1 MNRGPVVTPTV
12 RAVADSADADAFL
25 DLPRSLAGGW
35 TVPLRFEEAQV
46 FDPARN
52 GVLRE
57 WDVQQFV
64 AWRDGR
70 PVGRV
75 TAARPL
81 LADAAPIGTFG
92 FLALERDAAVLD
104 ALLRA
109 VRAWLA
115 ARGIARWRGPLSMS
129 INHEVGALVS
139 GFDRP
144 GSLRTPRTPDWL
156 PAMLDA
162 TPGLAREMAVHACLL
177 RLADERHR
185 ARAARID
192 TAGLAIRRFDRARF
206 AAEAA
211 LVTALYNDG
220 WSENW
225 GATRVGPLEAAT
237 IGRLMRPAL
246 LTGEVFF
253 AEFRGRPIG
262 LCAILPDPT
271 TAVDAC
277 AGRLLPFGWARMARA
292 LLPGGTARARIPL
305 LGTIGAVR
313 GTPVSARAVA
323 ALLSAAIGLAE
334 RRGWDEVEISWVLD
348 SNRAMRQ
355 AMERLPAP
363 IDRSWAIWGGATRC

>member
-1 MNRGPVVTPTV
+1 MVA
-12 RAVADSADADAFL
+12 RAVADKTDTDAFL
-25 DLPRSLAGGW
+25 DLPRRLGRGW
-35 TVPLRFEEAQV
+35 SVPLRFEEAQV
-46 FDPARN
+46 FDPASN

-57 WDVQQFV
+57 WEIQRFV

-70 PVGRV
+70 PVGRIS
-75 TAARPL
+75 AARPL
-81 LADAAPIGTFG
+81 LADVAPIGTFG
-92 FLALERDAAVLD
+92 FLGLEPDTAVLD

-109 VRAWLA
+109 AAGWLA
-115 ARGIARWRGPLSMS
+115 ARGIDRWRGPLSCS

-139 GFDRP
+139 GFDRA

-162 TPGLAREMAVHACLL
+162 VPGLTRQMVVHACLL
-177 RLADERHR
+177 QVAEERHR
-185 ARAARID
+185 ARAAGID
-192 TAGLAIRRFDRARF
+192 PAGLAIRRFDRGRF

-253 AEFRGRPIG
+253 AESQGRAVG

-271 TAVDAC
+271 AAIDAC

-323 ALLSAAIGLAE
+323 GLLSAAIGQAE
-334 RRGWDEVEISWVLD
+334 RRSWAEVEISWVLD
-348 SNRAMRQ
+348 SNRAMRL

-363 IDRSWAIWGGATRC
+363 IDRSWAIWGGGIG

>member
-1 MNRGPVVTPTV
+1 MNHRPGAHPAVRPVTD
-12 RAVADSADADAFL
+12 AADADAFL
-25 DLPRSLAGGW
+25 DLPRWLAGGW
-35 TVPLRFEEAQV
+35 TVPLRVEEALI

-57 WDVQQFV
+57 WEVQRFV
-64 AWRDGR
+64 AWRDGQ
-70 PVGRV
+70 PVGRI

-81 LADAAPIGTFG
+81 LADVAPIGTFG
-92 FLALERDAAVLD
+92 FLALERDAAVLE

-115 ARGIARWRGPLSMS
+115 ARGIACWRGPLSMS
-129 INHEVGALVS
+129 INHEVGAQVS

-162 TPGLAREMAVHACLL
+162 TPDLSREMVVHACLL
-177 RLADERHR
+177 RVADERHR

-192 TAGLAIRRFDRARF
+192 PAGLVIRRFDRGRF

-253 AEFRGRPIG
+253 AEAQGQPVG

-271 TAVDAC
+271 VAMAAC
-277 AGRLLPFGWARMARA
+277 GGRLLPFGWARMARA

-313 GTPVSARAVA
+313 GTQVSARAVA

-334 RRGWDEVEISWVLD
+334 RRGWAEVEISWVLD

-363 IDRSWAIWGGATRC
+363 IDRSWAIWGGALR